1 MKDRKMYLIKPR
13 EAMKTLQILMKRPN
27 VVITKFHTKMIGAL
41 GPVAS
46 SISIED
52 TEEFLRALKA
62 LKTFNKEHQRYYALL
77 NY

>member
-1 MKDRKMYLIKPR
+1 MYILKPS
-13 EAMKTLQILMKRPN
+13 EAMETLQVLMNRPN

-46 SISIED
+46 SISIAD
-52 TEEFLRALKA
+52 TEEFLQALKA
-62 LKTFNKEHQRYYALL
+62 LKTFSKEHRRYWALS